1 MLLQRRKRDWG
12 RWAHDTTVRILEAVW
27 PLWSR
32 YRFAGP
38 PHSRLVV
45 ACAAAALPPRKACS
59 PLGAWLSPPPRRQ
72 VGQVG
77 QDHRSHARTP
87 SAFYGVSPPS
97 RPPPRPVCS
106 EGAGGV
112 KIVGGCLCC
121 FSCCSDLESVLFWAR
136 VACVPGSLSSAPS
149 TAVSSSVSSSV
160 FSSVFG
166 FERSWESRLVFYA
179 ECPPLIRWC
188 LGWSPQP
195 SSL

>member
-1 MLLQRRKRDWG
+1 MLMPTMTMEVVMMNSRAQTKKMMNTAQMVVVMLLQRRKRDWG

-32 YRFAGP
+32 YRCFAGP

-106 EGAGGV
+106 EGGGGV
-112 KIVGGCLCC
+112 KIVGGC
-121 FSCCSDLESVLFWAR
+121 FVLF
-136 VACVPGSLSSAPS
+136 
-149 TAVSSSVSSSV
+149 
-160 FSSVFG
+160 
-166 FERSWESRLVFYA
+166 
-179 ECPPLIRWC
+179 
-188 LGWSPQP
+188 
-195 SSL
+195 

>member
-1 MLLQRRKRDWG
+1 MLMPMMTMEVVMMNSRAQTKKMMNTAQMVVVMLLQRRKRDWG

-106 EGAGGV
+106 EGGGGV
-112 KIVGGCLCC
+112 KVVGGC
-121 FSCCSDLESVLFWAR
+121 FVLF
-136 VACVPGSLSSAPS
+136 
-149 TAVSSSVSSSV
+149 
-160 FSSVFG
+160 
-166 FERSWESRLVFYA
+166 
-179 ECPPLIRWC
+179 
-188 LGWSPQP
+188 
-195 SSL
+195 